1 MKKIIAMI
9 LGIPMLL
16 MPTLSVNAVQNN
28 AIKVLSIGHSY
39 SVNSCEY
46 LYDIA
51 KSQGVEMTIGIAY
64 RGNCSLRDHYE
75 YLKGD
80 VLYGTA
86 TGDGYY
92 KKYVPGGHFAEY
104 ANEYTLKEML
114 LNEKWDYIIF
124 QDCLDTAGNKEE
136 VSKWLSKLY
145 EEVKSIMQEQQNI
158 DVQYIYHQIWAM
170 ENTEYNP
177 EAKEKVEFANYN
189 YDSDVMYQAVSETSK
204 QIAKDFSFRLLP
216 TGESFEL
223 ARKMPAFD
231 VSQGGEI
238 LVADSTNHANE
249 WGKYLAGITWFETI
263 TQKKVDKETIY
274 YPELMS
280 ESEAQTLI
288 DCATQAVVETGLKL
302 TEAGE
307 EPEIVLDVV
316 EDEEEETKGTLSIP
330 VIVGGVI
337 LAIAILVIFI
347 VSGKCIMT
355 KRQ

>member
-1 MKKIIAMI
+1 
-9 LGIPMLL
+9 MLL
-16 MPTLSVNAVQNN
+16 MPTMTANA
-28 AIKVLSIGHSY
+28 ASKEIRELSIGHSY

-64 RGNCSLRDHYE
+64 RGNCPLRAHYE

-80 VLYGTA
+80 VVYGTE

-104 ANEYTLKEML
+104 VNEYTLKEML

-145 EEVKSIMQEQQNI
+145 EEVKCIMEEQQNT
-158 DVQYIYHQIWAM
+158 DVQYLYHQIWAM

-177 EAKEKVEFANYN
+177 AAKEKVEFANYN
-189 YDSDVMYQAVSETSK
+189 YDSDVMYQTVSETSK
-204 QIAKDFSFRLLP
+204 EIAKDFSFRLLP

-223 ARKMPAFD
+223 ARKLPAFD
-231 VSQGGEI
+231 MSQGGKI

-249 WGKYLAGITWFETI
+249 YGKYLAEITWFETI
-263 TQKKVDKETIY
+263 TQNKVDKETIY

-280 ESEAQTLI
+280 ESEAQMLI
-288 DCATQAVVETGLKL
+288 DCATQAVMETGLKL
-302 TEAGE
+302 TEVGQE
-307 EPEIVLDVV
+307 QEIVHNIV
-316 EDEEEETKGTLSIP
+316 EDEEDETKDTLPIP
-330 VIVGGVI
+330 AIVGGVV
-337 LAIAILVIFI
+337 LVIAILVIFI
-347 VSGKCIMT
+347 VFGKHILT
-355 KRQ
+355 KRW